1 MLPLGDVKNTREI
14 TMRSFSFA
22 LAAAFLWASSPA
34 QAQEAADVTA
44 SFAKLVFDGCLPHMK
59 AHASLSAFAKT
70 AGLQMVPP
78 ELAGNFL
85 RTQPGIGYLKVD
97 SKFPMLIFG
106 VADGSCRVYARFAP
120 DLEALAAGVSKKMIS
135 TEGGFTDG
143 GTSTDIEGPNS
154 VTTVHRYKGRFG
166 GESFAAVLTT
176 TPARNTSA
184 QVSFIITS
192 AD

>member
-1 MLPLGDVKNTREI
+1 MRPLI
-14 TMRSFSFA
+14 FA
-22 LAAAFLWASSPA
+22 LAAALLCAAPA
-34 QAQEAADVTA
+34 RAQEAADVTA
-44 SFAKLVFDGCLPHMK
+44 TFAKLVVDGCLPHMK
-59 AHASLSAFAKT
+59 AHASLSTFAKT

-120 DLEALAAGVSKKMIS
+120 DLEALAAGVSQKMVS
-135 TEGGFTDG
+135 AQGGFTDSG
-143 GTSTDIEGPNS
+143 SSTDIDGPNS
-154 VTTVHRYKGRFG
+154 VTTVHRFKGKFG
-166 GESFAAVLTT
+166 SESFAAVLST

-184 QVSFIITS
+184 QVTFIIT